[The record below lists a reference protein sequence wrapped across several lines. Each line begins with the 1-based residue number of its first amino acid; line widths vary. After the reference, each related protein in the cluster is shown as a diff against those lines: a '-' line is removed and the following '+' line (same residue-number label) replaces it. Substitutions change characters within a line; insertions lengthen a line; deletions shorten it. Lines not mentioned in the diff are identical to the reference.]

1 MFFEIIKH
9 TSNELI
15 FKHSM
20 DKIVKIVLPLICIS
34 GEIFVIYLFVTT
46 YLHVVT
52 SIQILI
58 GILWLFFAFLFNF
71 LLVLSHSRVIIVHLN
86 KSQNM
91 IVIQKYSLLRRSQK
105 TYKLK
110 KQYDITLTG
119 MGKSG
124 YGVKLL
130 FEPNIIVKL
139 NVMPTSK
146 REANQTISI
155 LKQFLN

>member
-1 MFFEIIKH
+1 
-9 TSNELI
+9 
-15 FKHSM
+15 
-20 DKIVKIVLPLICIS
+20 
-34 GEIFVIYLFVTT
+34 
-46 YLHVVT
+46 
-52 SIQILI
+52 
-58 GILWLFFAFLFNF
+58 
-71 LLVLSHSRVIIVHLN
+71 
-86 KSQNM
+86 M